1 MIENLI
7 STVRERYGLEER
19 DAGEFSE
26 MKVSGM
32 KFNIR
37 SYTAAGLG
45 RVSLMTAKG
54 FFGLMKMESL
64 IIVPLLKD
72 MPLFSYD
79 YVNAAGNETV
89 ICELYDT
96 LLSPFDAS
104 EIENVKKKYAS
115 VPDGDAGKHWYD
127 DMKLPQSIYKKDRKN
142 ALFSSLSYDY
152 LRAYLDS
159 PAAVVTEMNAKREKT
174 ETYVNGLI
182 SHGGPSTDVFK
193 KKIGEEK
200 TALLFRTVLFPTEG

>member
-1 MIENLI
+1 MIENLTAI
-7 STVRERYGLEER
+7 LKERYTLIER
-19 DAGEFSE
+19 DAGEFSR

-32 KFNIR
+32 KFNIE
-37 SYTAAGLG
+37 SYSAPGLG

-54 FFGLMKMESL
+54 FFGLMKMETL
-64 IIVPLLKD
+64 IIVPISLDKPLL
-72 MPLFSYD
+72 SWD
-79 YVNAAGNETV
+79 YVNAAGNRTL

-127 DMKLPQSIYKKDRKN
+127 DIKLPQSIYKKDRKN
-142 ALFSSLSYDY
+142 ALFPSLSCDY

-159 PAAVVTEMNAKREKT
+159 PAAVVTEMKAKREKT
-174 ETYVNGLI
+174 EKYVNGLI

-193 KKIGEEK
+193 KNIGEEK
-200 TALLFRTVLFPTEG
+200 TALLFRTVLFAAES